1 MMEYVDLK
9 TIIAGIIIFVVGKIW
24 SYFSKI
30 ANLEKR
36 VERLETKLD
45 ILQRT
50 QPDITKIIEIISKKD
65 E

>member
-9 TIIAGIIIFVVGKIW
+9 TIIAGIIILVVGKIW

-30 ANLEKR
+30 SKLEKKID
-36 VERLETKLD
+36 VLETKLD